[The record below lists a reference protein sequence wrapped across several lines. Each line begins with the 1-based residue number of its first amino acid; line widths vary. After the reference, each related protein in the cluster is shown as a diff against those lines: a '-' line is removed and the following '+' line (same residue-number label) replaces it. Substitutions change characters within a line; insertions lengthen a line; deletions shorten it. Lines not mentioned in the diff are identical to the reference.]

1 MTLSRVTSKDKTS
14 KPSMSGAKRWGG
26 GGAYVPDEAVEL
38 ANNGRTTLFWD
49 FLLRSKVNFL
59 IV

>member
-1 MTLSRVTSKDKTS
+1 MTLSRVTSKDKAN
-14 KPSMSGAKRWGG
+14 KPRMSGAEMGG
-26 GGAYVPDEAVEL
+26 TYVPDEAMEL

>member
-1 MTLSRVTSKDKTS
+1 MTLSRVTSKDKAS
-14 KPSMSGAKRWGG
+14 KPRMSGAKRWGG
-26 GGAYVPDEAVEL
+26 TYVPDEAVEL